1 MNFAID
7 YTNMNKYKL
16 IIDKIFISFISK
28 IKTHCNFER
37 ERMYIELIEFILV
50 FYIATRQK

>member
-16 IIDKIFISFISK
+16 IINKIFIESYFVNYNLNIKKFI
-28 IKTHCNFER
+28 
-37 ERMYIELIEFILV
+37 
-50 FYIATRQK
+50 

>member
-16 IIDKIFISFISK
+16 IIDKIFIDLFFVI
-28 IKTHCNFER
+28 I
-37 ERMYIELIEFILV
+37 
-50 FYIATRQK
+50 